1 MILRFSNFVR
11 NIQNYFFAI
20 IYLLKRSNF
29 LYVFFFISISFDVS
43 IEFISRNKIQFFL
56 FLFLPTI
63 RGKRMQRIKETWIKM
78 FFFSKE
84 VFQCEFAGEKNNPWL
99 HFFFFFFS
107 FVTAIL
113 SFFFLDSS
121 YYTRIRIRPTFRKKE
136 KKKERKSEWVDET
149 FVLFTFLLF

>member
-78 FFFSKE
+78 FFFFSKE
-84 VFQCEFAGEKNNPWL
+84 VFQYEFAGEKNNP
-99 HFFFFFFS
+99 
-107 FVTAIL
+107 
-113 SFFFLDSS
+113 
-121 YYTRIRIRPTFRKKE
+121 
-136 KKKERKSEWVDET
+136 
-149 FVLFTFLLF
+149 